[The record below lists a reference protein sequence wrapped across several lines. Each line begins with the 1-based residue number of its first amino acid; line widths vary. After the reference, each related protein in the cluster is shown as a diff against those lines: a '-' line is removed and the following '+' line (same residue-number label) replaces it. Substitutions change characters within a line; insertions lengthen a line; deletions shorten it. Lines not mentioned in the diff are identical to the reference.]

1 MMNEKTAYQ
10 VFDELRVAYGM
21 SVYTVCKETGI
32 STSYMTQWKQGK
44 INPKQD
50 KLQKLADFFNVPLT
64 YFYPD
69 AQLDD
74 YYVDPEATAIAQKL
88 ASTPGAKTLLDA
100 FCDMPKEDAEFILQ
114 MVEKL
119 TSK

>member
-1 MMNEKTAYQ
+1 MSTYELFDSLLKSNKVTTAA
-10 VFDELRVAYGM
+10 VSRA
-21 SVYTVCKETGI
+21 TGI
-32 STSYMTQWKQGK
+32 ATSTFSEWKNGK
-44 INPKQD
+44 YTPKPD
-50 KLQKLADFFNVPLT
+50 KLQKIADHFNVPLT